1 MDIESES
8 YSNWD
13 KAKINRRSWFRSGR
27 NANPV
32 PKFEGDDHLHAAVI
46 TGNRDLSMNLTNFVD
61 NLNRLPVHTTF
72 TSIIGGNHQQFGSY
86 DPSGRSRLRDRP
98 LIDGNATI
106 SRDAQLNATA
116 DALVRTLLRA
126 TKNND
131 ISPRSL
137 VDC

>member
-1 MDIESES
+1 M
-8 YSNWD
+8 
-13 KAKINRRSWFRSGR
+13 SGEQGGVKVVFSSS
-27 NANPV
+27 ALDQC
-32 PKFEGDDHLHAAVI
+32 F
-46 TGNRDLSMNLTNFVD
+46 SMNLTNFVD

-86 DPSGRSRLRDRP
+86 DPSGRSRD
-98 LIDGNATI
+98 IDGNATI

-116 DALVRTLLRA
+116 DALVRTLLHA